1 MVFVPSGNRA
11 FAGKEGSERRA
22 PILTERS
29 GGEKG
34 AFEDAGP
41 LQGEET
47 SALFRHGLLM
57 TAKKEG
63 NALPA
68 WGRSKADAV
77 GGGFQKKGCVSH
89 WLWTERC
96 YIY

>member
-1 MVFVPSGNRA
+1 MVFVPIGNRA

-22 PILTERS
+22 PIPTERS

-34 AFEDAGP
+34 GLEDAGP

-47 SALFRHGLLM
+47 CASFSARSPDDGE
-57 TAKKEG
+57 KRRKC
-63 NALPA
+63 PA
-68 WGRSKADAV
+68 GSGRSKADAV